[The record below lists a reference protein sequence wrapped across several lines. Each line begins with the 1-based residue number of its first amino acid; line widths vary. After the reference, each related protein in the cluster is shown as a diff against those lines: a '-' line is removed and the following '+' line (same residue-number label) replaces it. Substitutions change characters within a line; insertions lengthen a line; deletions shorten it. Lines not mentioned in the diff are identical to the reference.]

1 MAQTTIDVGVEG
13 IAQSANNVVTEVEK
27 VLVGK
32 TNTVRMAV
40 IALLSGGHLLI
51 EDIPGVG
58 KTTLAKALARSIR
71 GEFKRIQFTPDLLPT
86 DITGSSVYNQRTSQF
101 EFRQG
106 PVFGNVILADE
117 INRATPK
124 TQSALLEAMEE
135 HQVTTDGFTR
145 ELPKPFFVIA
155 TQNTVEMTGT
165 YPLPEA
171 QLDRF
176 FARVSLG
183 YPNKESEVAI
193 LSQQRAASPI
203 ESVEPAITLEELSD
217 LQATV
222 REVFVHE
229 SIRQYIVEIVQSTR
243 AGHLLYIGA
252 SPRGSIHLMRAAQA
266 HAAMAGYSY
275 VRPDDVKAVAK
286 NILSHRV
293 IPMSDSRSK
302 GGSVE
307 QIIDRLVQSIPAP
320 VPEA

>member
-1 MAQTTIDVGVEG
+1 MAHSTIDGRVEG
-13 IAQSANNVVTEVEK
+13 IAQSATNVVNEVEK

-32 TNTVRMAV
+32 TDTVRMAV

-86 DITGSSVYNQRTSQF
+86 DITGSSVFNQRTSQF

-124 TQSALLEAMEE
+124 TQSSLLEAMEE
-135 HQVTTDGFTR
+135 RQVTTDGSTR
-145 ELPKPFFVIA
+145 ELPRPFFVIA
-155 TQNTVEMTGT
+155 TQNTIEMTGT

-183 YPNKESEVAI
+183 YPSKESEVSI
-193 LSQQRAASPI
+193 LSQQQSDSPI
-203 ESVEPAITLEELSD
+203 ESVQPAVGLDELSD
-217 LQATV
+217 LQEAV
-222 REVFVHE
+222 REIYVHD
-229 SIRQYIVEIVQSTR
+229 SIRNYIVDIVQATR
-243 AGHLLYIGA
+243 SGHQLYMGA
-252 SPRGSIHLMRAAQA
+252 SPRGSLHLMRAAQA
-266 HAAMAGYSY
+266 HAALCGFSY

-286 NILSHRV
+286 SILSHRV
-293 IPMSDSRSK
+293 IPLAETRSR
-302 GGSVE
+302 GVSVE
-307 QIIDRLVQSIPAP
+307 QIIDRIVQSIAAP
-320 VPEA
+320 VPEG